1 MMEHIYDDNK
11 DRYDITKRQFSSKIP
26 PKLKSYIISNYDRKK
41 LIKEK
46 KDKGEGT
53 GIVYRDTL
61 IVEKA
66 AFNEVAELIDIINQP
81 NLKTFSLGDYQ
92 FFRYFTDIY
101 RRDMRFDQP

>member
-66 AFNEVAELIDIINQP
+66 SYNEVANDIDIVNQP
-81 NLKTFSLGDYQ
+81 NFKTFS
-92 FFRYFTDIY
+92 F
-101 RRDMRFDQP
+101 